1 MSPWLTLAGL
11 GAFHGLN
18 PAMGWL
24 FAVALGLHR
33 GSRGTVWISLIPI
46 ALGHLLSI
54 TAVVL
59 GVLAL
64 GMALDEQALKVVAG
78 IALLG
83 WAAWHVLYG
92 HRHRVRVGMQAGLAG
107 LCVWSFSMATAH
119 GAGLMLLPVV
129 LPLCAASAPAAGPA
143 ASGSLPVSL
152 AAVGVHT
159 ASMLAVTGAIAA
171 LVYEWLG
178 LAFLRR
184 GWINLDYLWTAALAA
199 AGLFLLA

>member
-1 MSPWLTLAGL
+1 
-11 GAFHGLN
+11 
-18 PAMGWL
+18 
-24 FAVALGLHR
+24 
-33 GSRGTVWISLIPI
+33 
-46 ALGHLLSI
+46 
-54 TAVVL
+54 
-59 GVLAL
+59 
-64 GMALDEQALKVVAG
+64 
-78 IALLG
+78 
-83 WAAWHVLYG
+83 
-92 HRHRVRVGMQAGLAG
+92 MQAGLAG

-129 LPLCAASAPAAGPA
+129 LPLCAASAPAAGLA